1 MIRPPDKPA
10 TPLATLPASAA
21 RPQPGGPSLEASGRR
36 AAQVYAALALAR
48 VAEMTGDPDPRIAF
62 SACREI
68 MDRAWGK
75 AETASRAAGEEAVI
89 VVVRERED
97 A

>member
-1 MIRPPDKPA
+1 
-10 TPLATLPASAA
+10 
-21 RPQPGGPSLEASGRR
+21 
-36 AAQVYAALALAR
+36 